1 MGAEGSLIKLTLGD
15 TRGWGSSTVDTFSS
29 SVPRLHSHR
38 PRNDAAVRGWC
49 QHLSLVSAL
58 LSPQTLYTF
67 ILFTNPDIH
76 SFKLCLEPR
85 AFDKTQK
92 KKELK
97 WGNIQACVSNA
108 FRAFH
113 TLNDWGALSGADS
126 ISSERES
133 SSGNSEAVE
142 QSGRLKF
149 LVFMLQCFIPLE
161 SHHEYKQNRACT
173 PEAPWCDSF
182 NVSR

>member
-1 MGAEGSLIKLTLGD
+1 MTHEAE
-15 TRGWGSSTVDTFSS
+15 
-29 SVPRLHSHR
+29 
-38 PRNDAAVRGWC
+38 AAALWTPF
-49 QHLSLVSAL
+49 LL
-58 LSPQTLYTF
+58 LSPVF
-67 ILFTNPDIH
+67 ILTGQEMTRLYVGDVSIHSYTSLLFQRCSVHKLSTLSFCSQNPDIH

-142 QSGRLKF
+142 ESGRLKF

-173 PEAPWCDSF
+173 PEAP
-182 NVSR
+182 